1 MSFAVSAEDEPAA
14 EPEAETVTI
23 TNQQTS
29 GTMTVSLT
37 VPARDPI
44 PYLDADG
51 TEKQTGP
58 DCYDVYTT
66 DTSLGFKSAE
76 QWYVV
81 LESMTLETTAAL
93 IILGD
98 VKLVICDGATLT
110 VPHGINL
117 DNGSITVY
125 AQSTDEQTMGKLIA
139 NAHDDS
145 CAAIGSSASKTPGT
159 ITVNGGNINATGGE
173 NGAAIGGGSG
183 SKNVNVT
190 INGGVV
196 TATGGANSAAI
207 GGGAGSTNVN
217 VTINGGDV
225 TAIGGAN
232 SAAISGN
239 LTVND
244 GTVNATGSG
253 NGAAISGSITVSG
266 GTVTADAANGAA
278 IDCDLTVSGG
288 VVTATGGANSAAING
303 NLTVDDG
310 TVNVTVGGE
319 SAAINGNLTVE
330 GGDVTVDS
338 ANSTAIGGELTV
350 NGGVVTATGVPALS
364 GNPTVADDMFAKAGD
379 SEAAA
384 VVTDLDQLDD
394 KNYVLI
400 TPKYTVT
407 SVPPI
412 RCRW

>member
-1 MSFAVSAEDEPAA
+1 MNIKKVLSIFLALAIMLGTIPGMSFAVSAEDEPAA

-207 GGGAGSTNVN
+207 
-217 VTINGGDV
+217 
-225 TAIGGAN
+225 
-232 SAAISGN
+232 SGN

-407 SVPPI
+407 SVPSI

>member
-1 MSFAVSAEDEPAA
+1 MNIKKVLSIFLALAIMLGTIPGMSFAVSAEDEPAA

-207 GGGAGSTNVN
+207 
-217 VTINGGDV
+217 
-225 TAIGGAN
+225 
-232 SAAISGN
+232 SGN

-303 NLTVDDG
+303 NITVDDG